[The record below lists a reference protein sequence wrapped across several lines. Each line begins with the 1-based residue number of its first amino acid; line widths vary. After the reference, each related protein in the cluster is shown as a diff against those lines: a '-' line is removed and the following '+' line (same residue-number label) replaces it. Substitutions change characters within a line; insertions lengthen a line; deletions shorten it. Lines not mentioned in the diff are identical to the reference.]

1 MLVLIQGMNILVSQI
16 LGALF
21 DFLSSAHITESS
33 LGYQHNTRVFCEFSK
48 LNIYDN
54 GVFMLSGHE
63 GFFLSI

>member
-21 DFLSSAHITESS
+21 DFLSSAHITESD
-33 LGYQHNTRVFCEFSK
+33 LVHQHQTRVFCEFSK
-48 LNIYDN
+48 LNIYDD
-54 GVFMLSGHE
+54 GVFMPFGHE